1 MLGGGSPY
9 HFEAHGDATVTA
21 TARRGGEI
29 VEDIE
34 DRVDEPMVRK
44 HLDIA
49 TDSGIGNGSDW
60 GDSHDGV
67 GRAEGRAEAG
77 VATRVVDIPIQE
89 EEVQEEEVH
98 KDQEVDGTLFDV

>member
-1 MLGGGSPY
+1 VLSGVSPY

-34 DRVDEPMVRK
+34 DRVDEPMVHK

-49 TDSGIGNGSDW
+49 TDSGIGDGSDW
-60 GDSHDGV
+60 GGSHNGV

-77 VATRVVDIPIQE
+77 VATRLVDIPTVV
-89 EEVQEEEVH
+89 VQEEEVH